1 MKGIIMEIQPGI
13 AASASNAVRSYQN
26 EQMLVEEFDALLTFR
41 KQNRLELGKTARELK
56 KIHLERGERQKGKGW
71 EAFLADRELNDR
83 TVDRWIEAYEIA
95 HGLRGEKTV
104 RDILSRTNNKEL
116 SSKEFDPSSQSESDF
131 RGSSESVDAGVTPEK
146 PKSSSNLPIHTY
158 YGDPVATAQ
167 ERSDW
172 LFRHALDVFGY
183 ANKASGQALHEWDEA
198 AARVRKVL
206 ASYRRDEVDNP
217 HADFSPITPGEE
229 E

>member
-1 MKGIIMEIQPGI
+1 MNEIIMEIQTGI
-13 AASASNAVRSYQN
+13 APSTSNAVRSYQN

-95 HGLRGEKTV
+95 SGFRGEKTV
-104 RDILSRTNNKEL
+104 RDILSRTNDENKEPSL
-116 SSKEFDPSSQSESDF
+116 KDDPSSQSEPDF
-131 RGSSESVDAGVTPEK
+131 RGASESAEAGMPPEK
-146 PKSSSNLPIHTY
+146 PNLPIHMY
-158 YGDPVATAQ
+158 HGESVATAQ

-172 LFRHALDVFGY
+172 LFRHALDVFGR
-183 ANKASGQALHEWDEA
+183 ANKTSGQALREWDDA
-198 AARVRKVL
+198 AARVRMVL
-206 ASYRRDEVDNP
+206 ASYKRDEVDNP
-217 HADFSPITPGEE
+217 KADFSPIAGEE